1 MLYLHVHVLYYS
13 GKFTGNTYFT
23 TTCIILQT
31 TSQLESFMQS
41 ITSAVRLMDTRLVH
55 ITTKLSEMTKR
66 QEDMEL
72 YMRLLHESVRKIPIP
87 GTQFQP
93 TDSRPQPMLS
103 PHYHSSQNCSTPAFL
118 DTEDEPWWQT
128 ESLLME
134 KTTSEP
140 VGGQQSSLPQA
151 TCARTPPAP
160 TSSSNRQ
167 QSRLAPATLS
177 HPPPATG
184 SSNQKQPRMPP
195 ATPPT
200 TPASSSIQHSDFLTA
215 EEMISIRIS
224 SSSRRNFATN
234 VNRQI
239 FSEEER
245 MTSNVSGTRGKL
257 QLDSAKVAFIKRV
270 AFQQFPLKGEERAKK
285 AWSDCIEAI
294 DEANRRLNRKK

>member
-1 MLYLHVHVLYYS
+1 
-13 GKFTGNTYFT
+13 
-23 TTCIILQT
+23 
-31 TSQLESFMQS
+31 
-41 ITSAVRLMDTRLVH
+41 
-55 ITTKLSEMTKR
+55 
-66 QEDMEL
+66 
-72 YMRLLHESVRKIPIP
+72 
-87 GTQFQP
+87 
-93 TDSRPQPMLS
+93 MLS

-140 VGGQQSSLPQA
+140 VGGQQSSLPQT

-160 TSSSNRQ
+160 TSSSNWQ
-167 QSRLAPATLS
+167 QSRLAPATLSNPPPATSSSNQQQPRLASATLS

-184 SSNQKQPRMPP
+184 SSNQQQPRMPP

-215 EEMISIRIS
+215 EDMISIRIS

-257 QLDSAKVAFIKRV
+257 QLKVAFIKRV
-270 AFQQFPLKGEERAKK
+270 AFQQFPLKAEERAKK